1 MRAAFRPS
9 VTIPPLLT
17 GGLWS
22 HQPDFAESESLLEQS
37 TIPDKRALGP
47 GVEVTA
53 FVPIRRTHTGRGT
66 GRS

>member
-1 MRAAFRPS
+1 MRAVFRPS

-22 HQPDFAESESLLEQS
+22 QQPDFAESESLLEQS

-47 GVEVTA
+47 GVVVTGL
-53 FVPIRRTHTGRGT
+53 VPIRSTLGVGARQR
-66 GRS
+66 